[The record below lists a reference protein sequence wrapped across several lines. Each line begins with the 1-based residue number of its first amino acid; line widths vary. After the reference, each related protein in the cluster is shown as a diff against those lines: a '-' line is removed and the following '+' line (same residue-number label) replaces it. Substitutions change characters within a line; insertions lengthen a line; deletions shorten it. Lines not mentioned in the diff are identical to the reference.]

1 MKLEICANSYQS
13 AINAE
18 KAGANR
24 IELCAELAVGGIT
37 PSYGLLKKVVENLTI
52 PIHVLVRPRSGDFTY
67 SDDEFQI
74 LKEDI
79 LICKELGVLGIVSG
93 VLHIDN
99 SIDIERTKELVEI
112 AKPMNFTFHRAFDWV
127 LNPIDEI
134 KNLEKIGVVRILTS
148 GQETSAEKGLNNLIE
163 FQKATSKITIMP
175 GGGINKNNI
184 KLFQENGLKEVHLSA
199 TSQTKTIEKPSI
211 SMNSNKHFDETQIA
225 TSDIE
230 HIKTCLDIISNE
242 T

>member
-1 MKLEICANSYQS
+1 M
-13 AINAE
+13 
-18 KAGANR
+18 
-24 IELCAELAVGGIT
+24 
-37 PSYGLLKKVVENLTI
+37 VENLTI

-184 KLFQENGLKEVHLSA
+184 KLFQENEFKEVHLSA

>member
-1 MKLEICANSYQS
+1 MLLEICANSYQS

-24 IELCAELAVGGIT
+24 IELCSELAVGGIT
-37 PSYGLLKKVVENLTI
+37 PSYGLLKKVVENLNI

-67 SDDEFQI
+67 SDAEFQI

-79 LICKELGVLGIVSG
+79 LICKELGVSGIVSG
-93 VLHIDN
+93 ILNIDN
-99 SIDIERTKELVEI
+99 TIDIERTKELVRI

-127 LNPIDEI
+127 LNPVDEI
-134 KNLEKIGVVRILTS
+134 KNLEAIGVDRILTS
-148 GQETSAEKGLNNLIE
+148 GQETSAEKGLNKLIE
-163 FQKATSKITIMP
+163 FQKATSKISMMP
-175 GGGINKNNI
+175 GGGIHKNNI
-184 KLFQENGLKEVHLSA
+184 KLFQENGFKEVHLSA

-211 SMNSNKHFDETQIA
+211 SMNSNKHFDETQVA
-225 TSDIE
+225 TSDID